1 MNTAKISIVT
11 TIYKAELD
19 LPRLLDSMMEL
30 ESTDIE
36 FFLIDNGSPDRC
48 GEICEQYAKKDER
61 FKVYHLKDNIGY
73 IRARNFGIENCHG
86 QYVGFCDSDDY
97 LERGGYDAALQQVA
111 DSDCDFFIGAYCQV
125 DGEAYKNIEPPFEP
139 GIYKNDDIEKQLL
152 PSLFGNLHGRGSLR
166 GFVWKN
172 LYKKSI
178 LLKNDIRFSEEL
190 KPYED
195 ELFNLFVMK
204 HSTCVQVGNHII
216 YNYVVNSKS
225 ITAKLLESFDP
236 FDEWNR
242 VRGLFCSKKRLV
254 SRAEEMEALCNQGLE
269 KTYVL
274 ILNLAKQ
281 KSKSLKDRKL
291 ILKEIC
297 SDDVLKEI
305 LKFSS
310 TKNSHILDIT
320 KVCLK
325 LKLYMGIF
333 CLVQVSLKV
342 REMIYGKR

>member
-61 FKVYHLKDNIGY
+61 FKVYHLIDNIGY

-195 ELFNLFVMK
+195 ELFNLCVMK
-204 HSTCVQVGNHII
+204 HSTCVQVDNQIV
-216 YNYVVNSKS
+216 YNYVVNSQS
-225 ITAKLLESFDP
+225 ITAKLLESFDAV
-236 FDEWNR
+236 DEWKR
-242 VRGLFCSKKRLV
+242 IRGLYCSKKSMA

-269 KTYVL
+269 KIYIL
-274 ILNLAKQ
+274 ILSLVKRKKMPLKE
-281 KSKSLKDRKL
+281 KSI
-291 ILKEIC
+291 ILKGI
-297 SDDVLKEI
+297 SQDDIMREI
-305 LKFSS
+305 LMFSS
-310 TKNSHILDIT
+310 KKNNIILDIL
-320 KVCLK
+320 KNCLK
-325 LKLYMGIF
+325 LKLYMGAL
-333 CLVQVSLKV
+333 CLVQVGLKI
-342 REMIYGKR
+342 REGKSK

>member
-11 TIYKAELD
+11 TIYKAESD

-61 FKVYHLKDNIGY
+61 FKVCHLKDNIGY
-73 IRARNFGIENCHG
+73 IQARNYGIEHCHG

-97 LERGGYDAALQQVA
+97 LERGGYDVALQQVA
-111 DSDCDFFIGAYCQV
+111 NSDCDFFIGAYCQV
-125 DGEAYKNIEPPFEP
+125 DGEDCKKIEPPFEP
-139 GIYKNDDIEKQLL
+139 GIYKNNDIEKQLL
-152 PSLFGNLHGRGSLR
+152 PSLFGNLNGRGSLR

-195 ELFNLFVMK
+195 ELFNLCVMK
-204 HSTCVQVGNHII
+204 HSICVQVDNQII
-216 YNYVVNSKS
+216 YNYVVNSQS
-225 ITAKLLESFDP
+225 ITAKLLESFDA
-236 FDEWNR
+236 FDEWKR
-242 VRGLFCSKKRLV
+242 VRGLFCSKKKIV
-254 SRAEEMEALCNQGLE
+254 SRTEEMEALCNQGLE
-269 KTYVL
+269 KIYII
-274 ILNLAKQ
+274 ILNMAKQ
-281 KSKSLKDRKL
+281 EKVPLRKNAI

-297 SDDVLKEI
+297 QDNVVKEI
-305 LKFSS
+305 LMFSS
-310 TKNSHILDIT
+310 PKNNRILDIV
-320 KVCLK
+320 KKCLR
-325 LKLYMGIF
+325 LKLYMGML
-333 CLVQVSLKV
+333 CLVRVGLKI
-342 REMIYGKR
+342 REGRSK